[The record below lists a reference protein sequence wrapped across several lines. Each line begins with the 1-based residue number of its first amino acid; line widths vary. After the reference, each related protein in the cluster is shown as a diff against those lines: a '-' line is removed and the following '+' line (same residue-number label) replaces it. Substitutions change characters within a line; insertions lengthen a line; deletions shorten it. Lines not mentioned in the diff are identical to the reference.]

1 MKKEKAKVKIRRANK
16 GITLI
21 ALVIT
26 IIVLLILAG
35 VSIAMLTGENGV
47 LTKATE
53 AKEQTE
59 ISQEKEEIAMA
70 YAAAKANKVEQVAN
84 DVTASELQGELTKL
98 NSTGVADDS
107 DGLKVTFGERVYT
120 IDQETGKI
128 SGPEGAEPPEE
139 NTAEN
144 PEYWEKTTKTDNEW
158 YSYADVSSGNT
169 KVKANAPKLKGA
181 MTPIK
186 YVENDKDSQTGSKWA
201 NAITQDGSMW
211 VWIPRYAYKITSG
224 YHNSEE
230 GTIDVIFIDTNNKP
244 LNGEDNEKIVTD
256 PSKVTYTDDGTGNQV
271 QNEYLVHPAFTDN
284 VDNGGGF
291 GNKSGFWIGKFETTG
306 TKETPTVKAGKSVL
320 VSMTINEQYRAAKS
334 AKFEENK
341 NLNSHMAKNSEWG
354 ATAYLAHSKYGTNG
368 LKVENQ
374 GGSYIAGGSST
385 ATTIYTT
392 NKKVTTTHN
401 AYGVYGMNGGAWE
414 YVASYVDYG
423 DNMSSNPKT
432 YGGYGE
438 DNSILGKDSSERA
451 TSTAYKTVYPA
462 DGTSSSSSYN
472 NQAKNIKGDGV
483 YETSN
488 SDYSGTGSWFD
499 AYAGF
504 PRTSHPFFKRGSGDS
519 GNISAGTFCFDYSLG
534 DAYSSHS
541 FRMVLVP

>member
-1 MKKEKAKVKIRRANK
+1 MKKTFKNEI

-59 ISQEKEEIAMA
+59 IAQEKEEISMS
-70 YAAAKANKVEQVAN
+70 YAAAKANKVDKISE
-84 DVTASELQGELTKL
+84 DVTASELQGELDKL
-98 NSTGVADDS
+98 NSLGTADDS
-107 DGLKVTFGERVYT
+107 DGLKVTYPNGHVYT

-128 SGPEGAEPPEE
+128 TGPEGAEPPEE

-144 PEYWEKTTKTDNEW
+144 PEYWEKTTTGDSEW
-158 YSYADVSSGNT
+158 YSYADVSNGNT
-169 KVKANAPKLKGA
+169 KVNANAPKLKGA

-186 YVENDKDSQTGSKWA
+186 YVGSDKDSQTGSKWA
-201 NAITQDGSMW
+201 NAITQDGSMF
-211 VWIPRYAYKITSG
+211 VWIPRFAYKITSG

-230 GTIDVIFIDTNNKP
+230 GTIDVIFIDTSNKP
-244 LNGEDNEKIVTD
+244 LNGESATIVTD
-256 PSKVTYTDDGTGNQV
+256 PSQVTYSGKS
-271 QNEYLVHPAFTDN
+271 QNEYLVHPAFTN
-284 VDNGGGF
+284 EVNNGGGF
-291 GNKSGFWIGKFETTG
+291 GNKAGFWIGKFEATG
-306 TKETPTVKAGKSVL
+306 TKETPTVKAGESML
-320 VSMTINEQYRAAKS
+320 VSMTINEQYKAGKNAT
-334 AKFEENK
+334 FGETQ

-354 ATAYLAHSKYGTNG
+354 ATVYLSHSKYGTNG
-368 LKVENQ
+368 QKVENQ
-374 GGSYIAGGSST
+374 NTYTAGGSSS
-385 ATTIYTT
+385 ASTIYTT
-392 NKKVTTTHN
+392 NKKTTTTHN

-423 DNMSSNPKT
+423 DNMSSNSKT

-438 DNSILGKDSSERA
+438 DDSILGKDSSERA

-462 DGTSSSSSYN
+462 DGTSQSNSYN

-488 SDYSGTGSWFD
+488 SYSSSTASWFD
-499 AYAGF
+499 AYANF
-504 PRTSHPFFKRGSGDS
+504 PGTSGPFFLRSGAS
-519 GNISAGTFCFDYSLG
+519 GNSYAGTFYFNYYVGL
-534 DAYSSHS
+534 ASSSYS
-541 FRMVLVP
+541 FRVVLVP

>member
-244 LNGEDNEKIVTD
+244 LNGESATIVTD
-256 PSKVTYTDDGTGNQV
+256 PSQVTYSGES
-271 QNEYLVHPAFTDN
+271 QNEYLVHPAFTDDVN
-284 VDNGGGF
+284 NGGGF
-291 GNKSGFWIGKFETTG
+291 GNKKGFWIGKFETTG
-306 TKETPTVKAGKSVL
+306 TKETPTVKAGENML
-320 VSMTINEQYRAAKS
+320 VAMTINEQYKAGKNAT
-334 AKFEENK
+334 FGETQ

-354 ATAYLAHSKYGTNG
+354 ATVYLAHSKYGTNG
-368 LKVENQ
+368 QKVENQ
-374 GGSYIAGGSST
+374 AGSYIAGGSNISS
-385 ATTIYTT
+385 TIYTT

-401 AYGVYGMNGGAWE
+401 AYGVYGMNGGTDE

-423 DNMSSNPKT
+423 DNIGSDAKT
-432 YGGYGE
+432 YGGYE
-438 DNSILGKDSSERA
+438 ENESLLGKNSTEKS
-451 TSTAYKTVYPA
+451 TSTSYKTVYQSE
-462 DGTSSSSSYN
+462 GTINTWNYEN
-472 NQAKNIKGDGV
+472 KAKNVKGDAI

-488 SDYSGTGSWFD
+488 FGSSNIASWFEEY
-499 AYAGF
+499 AYY
-504 PRTSHPFFKRGSGDS
+504 PDPTSIFFQRSG
-519 GNISAGTFCFDYSLG
+519 ISYFNYAGTFFFYPTNGIS
-534 DAYSSHS
+534 YISSS
-541 FRMVLVP
+541 FRMILIP